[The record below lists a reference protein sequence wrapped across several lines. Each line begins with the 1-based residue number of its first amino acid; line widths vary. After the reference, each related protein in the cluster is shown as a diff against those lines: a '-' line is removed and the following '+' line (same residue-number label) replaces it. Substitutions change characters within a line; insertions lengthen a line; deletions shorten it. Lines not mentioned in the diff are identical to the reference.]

1 MDYSKVNSALNGWVG
16 SGARRDRAQAELGQ
30 ALQLKQAQQQ
40 MQAEHNQ
47 SQQQLDDWAQH
58 IQGMASQ
65 VAIRNEDKERVQ
77 AMYDQEKDTFLAE
90 LEKSGNDPV
99 KFMNSGGRKTMQNFY
114 NNIAFSEDAK
124 RIQGNTKQV
133 QAFYEQLEG
142 DNGKNA
148 HLIPNQVRREFDAYM
163 NGSLDTFKHRQLIQW
178 DTPGDKTQGNTLAD
192 RYLNEGDN
200 FMKFRQN
207 YMNEFDLSPGEAE
220 NIPRETIERYA
231 AQYVG
236 GGNPMQAMQ
245 PIMQQ
250 SNVNK
255 SVAGRIQQQHR
266 RMRPIS
272 TSMINK
278 DSQEYK
284 TALRDYDMGGFEY
297 GVSPENSEVVG
308 HRGFVGDELL
318 LAKASLGKDKVTDL
332 ESYIPDVQAIGSWF
346 SEDGES
352 IMAGDDMGDLRP
364 GAVFMG
370 YKVKQPDGTFKLV
383 KSEDMEGEPKNA
395 EHTLI
400 QEYESD
406 DVLWFNSY
414 YYNEINPNDAKVMTT
429 YSKLK
434 GEDGALAKYTAEAT
448 FEQQRPEPIKNI
460 GMNSSVQELQLQLP
474 NYDDKINRAMDVM
487 GLGAKKND
495 NAKSILLSLAA
506 VEGDINQGINGLV
519 NRFNPNDFPELNEA
533 LMVGDNKKFYDLYY
547 NMLTTNGV
555 DSKAASNYLQ
565 QVDELREKMQKAQR

>member
-40 MQAEHNQ
+40 MQSEHNQ

-77 AMYDQEKDTFLAE
+77 AMYDQEKDTFLTE

-178 DTPGDKTQGNTLAD
+178 DTPGDKTQGNTLSD

-220 NIPRETIERYA
+220 NIPRETIEMYA

-245 PIMQQ
+245 PIVQQ

-284 TALRDYDMGGFEY
+284 TALRDYDMGGFEF
-297 GVSPENSEVVG
+297 GVSPENTEVLG

-318 LAKASLGKDKVTDL
+318 LAKASLGKEKVTDL

-352 IMAGDDMGDLRP
+352 VMAGDDMGDLRP

-487 GLGAKKND
+487 GLGTKKND

-555 DSKAASNYLQ
+555 DSKAASSYLQ
-565 QVDELREKMQKAQR
+565 QVDELREKMQKAQQ

>member
-250 SNVNK
+250 NNVNK

-460 GMNSSVQELQLQLP
+460 GINSSVQELQLQLP
-474 NYDDKINRAMDVM
+474 NYNDKINRAMDVM
-487 GLGAKKND
+487 GLGTKKND

-555 DSKAASNYLQ
+555 DSKAASSYLQ
-565 QVDELREKMQKAQR
+565 QVDELREKMQKAQQ

>member
-40 MQAEHNQ
+40 MQSEHNQ

-77 AMYDQEKDTFLAE
+77 AMYDQEKDTFLSE

-133 QAFYEQLEG
+133 QSFYEQLEG

-220 NIPRETIERYA
+220 NIPRETIEMYA

-245 PIMQQ
+245 PIVQQ

-284 TALRDYDMGGFEY
+284 TALRDYDMGGFEF
-297 GVSPENSEVVG
+297 GVSPENTEVLG

-318 LAKASLGKDKVTDL
+318 LAKASLGKEKVTDL

-352 IMAGDDMGDLRP
+352 VMAGDDMGDLRP

-487 GLGAKKND
+487 GLGTKKND

-555 DSKAASNYLQ
+555 DSKAASSYLQ
-565 QVDELREKMQKAQR
+565 QVDELREKMQKAQQ

>member
-99 KFMNSGGRKTMQNFY
+99 KFMNSGGRKTLQNFY

-245 PIMQQ
+245 PIVQQ

-255 SVAGRIQQQHR
+255 
-266 RMRPIS
+266 
-272 TSMINK
+272 
-278 DSQEYK
+278 
-284 TALRDYDMGGFEY
+284 
-297 GVSPENSEVVG
+297 
-308 HRGFVGDELL
+308 
-318 LAKASLGKDKVTDL
+318 
-332 ESYIPDVQAIGSWF
+332 
-346 SEDGES
+346 
-352 IMAGDDMGDLRP
+352 
-364 GAVFMG
+364 
-370 YKVKQPDGTFKLV
+370 
-383 KSEDMEGEPKNA
+383 
-395 EHTLI
+395 
-400 QEYESD
+400 
-406 DVLWFNSY
+406 
-414 YYNEINPNDAKVMTT
+414 
-429 YSKLK
+429 
-434 GEDGALAKYTAEAT
+434 
-448 FEQQRPEPIKNI
+448 
-460 GMNSSVQELQLQLP
+460 
-474 NYDDKINRAMDVM
+474 
-487 GLGAKKND
+487 
-495 NAKSILLSLAA
+495 
-506 VEGDINQGINGLV
+506 
-519 NRFNPNDFPELNEA
+519 
-533 LMVGDNKKFYDLYY
+533 
-547 NMLTTNGV
+547 
-555 DSKAASNYLQ
+555 
-565 QVDELREKMQKAQR
+565 

>member
-47 SQQQLDDWAQH
+47 SQQQLDDWAQY

-250 SNVNK
+250 NNVNK

-460 GMNSSVQELQLQLP
+460 GINSSVQELQLQLP
-474 NYDDKINRAMDVM
+474 NYNDKINRAMDVM
-487 GLGAKKND
+487 GLGTKKND

-555 DSKAASNYLQ
+555 DSKAASSYLQ
-565 QVDELREKMQKAQR
+565 QVDELREKMQKAQQ